1 MDSPGD
7 PAAGQARG
15 YDVARGHEGP
25 GHLYSDFDVGNVVL
39 IEHDIVP
46 VGAEVAVAE
55 EGPDLVEHFFPQRRE
70 PLPGGGRG
78 HNGGRTFGSGSQL
91 DLILHRAV
99 DGTAVTLTVRKRDE
113 FRRSRR
119 RYPRRT
125 GIFTPRAAP
134 HAAEQAHD

>member
-25 GHLYSDFDVGNVVL
+25 GHLYSDFDIGNVVL

-46 VGAEVAVAE
+46 VGPEVAVTE
-55 EGPDLVEHFFPQRRE
+55 EGPDLVEHFFPERRE

-78 HNGGRTFGSGSQL
+78 HDGGRTFGGRGYL
-91 DLILHRAV
+91 DVILHLAV
-99 DGTAVTLTVRKRDE
+99 DGTAVASAVDQRDE
-113 FRRSRR
+113 FCRR
-119 RYPRRT
+119 RPSNVQNPVT
-125 GIFTPRAAP
+125 
-134 HAAEQAHD
+134 

>member
-25 GHLYSDFDVGNVVL
+25 GHLYSDFDIGNVVF

-55 EGPDLVEHFFPQRRE
+55 EGPDLVEHFFPQRRK
-70 PLPGGGRG
+70 PLPGGGRA
-78 HNGGRTFGSGSQL
+78 T
-91 DLILHRAV
+91 
-99 DGTAVTLTVRKRDE
+99 TAVGLSAVVVNSTSYSIVPSMVHR
-113 FRRSRR
+113 
-119 RYPRRT
+119 
-125 GIFTPRAAP
+125 
-134 HAAEQAHD
+134 